1 MIRIKK
7 EKYMRQKKIFRVL
20 AVCLTA
26 SMLTQ
31 AVPAAGAQQ
40 TAQGSLGSVT
50 EESQILPIPDGSGKY
65 ILKSSGFYCLNE
77 DGTRENT
84 PAVHY
89 FDHFVINGTVFD
101 GYYYHDEGGK
111 FTAGDPHMVQIK
123 NLTSMSDDGSGGEIT
138 FDGCYMVNNLG
149 KLSAAPQARY
159 IDNLVVDKTTYN
171 GFYYFDKYGKMIT
184 DTGIH
189 KIKMNT
195 AGQMFD
201 GYYYFGG
208 ENGVLVQGA
217 GETPEGFPVNED
229 GKVETGNLGM
239 KGLQARLEEL
249 IGTYEGTWSI
259 YVRDITDDEKFSLNS
274 RSLYSASLI
283 KVFVMAQTYAN
294 MDTVLENEAA
304 KLKKDVSDPAVT
316 TKVNDLL
323 WNMITVSDNESFNEL
338 VRLQTASDVFK
349 DGAEAVN
356 VFLAE
361 NKYADTSVQH
371 ILSPSSSK
379 DEGLGGRNT
388 TSVKD
393 CASLLEKIYRGKC
406 VSKEASEAMLNL
418 LLNQQVT
425 TKIPGGVSAAVEIAN
440 KTGETDT
447 DQHDIAIVYGEKITY
462 ILCVMSEDCQA
473 EDAVSHIR
481 DISGIVY
488 NYLNMQL
495 DQ

>member
-1 MIRIKK
+1 MMK
-7 EKYMRQKKIFRVL
+7 EKYMRHKKIYKAL

-26 SMLTQ
+26 AMLTQ
-31 AVPAAGAQQ
+31 TVTVAGAQQ
-40 TAQGSLGSVT
+40 TTQGSLGSVT

-77 DGTRENT
+77 DGTREST

-89 FDHFVINGTVFD
+89 FDHFVIDGTVFD
-101 GYYYHDEGGK
+101 GYYYHDESGK
-111 FTAGDPHMVQIK
+111 FAAGNSHMIQLKDLTA
-123 NLTSMSDDGSGGEIT
+123 MSDDGSSGEIS
-138 FDGCYMVNNLG
+138 FDGFYMVNNLG
-149 KLSAAPQARY
+149 KLSAAPQVRY
-159 IDNLVVDKTTYN
+159 MDDLVVDKTTYN
-171 GFYYFDKYGKMIT
+171 GFYYFNEYGKMVT
-184 DTGIH
+184 DKGIH
-189 KIKMNT
+189 DLKMSS

-208 ENGVLVQGA
+208 ENGVLVQEA
-217 GETPEGFPVNED
+217 GETPEGFPVDET
-229 GKVETGNLGM
+229 GKVETRNLGM
-239 KGLQARLEEL
+239 KGLKTRLTEL
-249 IGTYEGTWSI
+249 LDSYEGTWSV
-259 YVRDITDDEKFSLNS
+259 YVKDLTEDKEFELNS
-274 RSLYSASLI
+274 QSLYSASLI

-294 MDTVLENEAA
+294 MDTVLQNEAA
-304 KLKKDVSDPAVT
+304 KLKKDVSDPVVS

-338 VRLQTASDVFK
+338 VRLQTASGVFK

-356 VFLAE
+356 AFLEA
-361 NKYADTSVQH
+361 NGYKDTSVQH

-379 DEGLGGRNT
+379 DAGLGGRNT

-393 CASLLEKIYRGKC
+393 CAQLLEQIYNGEC

-425 TKIPGGVSAAVEIAN
+425 TKIPSGVSASVEIAN

-447 DQHDIAIVYGEKITY
+447 DQHDIAIVYGENTTY
-462 ILCVMSEDCQA
+462 ILCVMSENCQGG
-473 EDAVSHIR
+473 EAVSHIQ

-495 DQ
+495 DQA